1 MPQQSAPPRSGH
13 LPHSHAPRL
22 LTWLVATFL
31 GGSLALTALAQ
42 TPTLPLSPG
51 QTLQLPASL
60 TNGQRFNSRAL
71 DGTVTVAFFW
81 NSNCAVCRDSLPEL
95 RANLAGWKTKPFS
108 LLLVNVDRKADD
120 WLAYEK
126 LVGQTQM
133 NAKGMVSV
141 RLDGELPSGTR
152 LPLTL
157 LIDNQGQVLK
167 RFEGRLAPEV
177 WDGVADLLP

>member
-1 MPQQSAPPRSGH
+1 MTHTAYFRSSTPMG
-13 LPHSHAPRL
+13 AL
-22 LTWLVATFL
+22 LAIAALWAAL
-31 GGSLALTALAQ
+31 LAGALAQ
-42 TPTLPLSPG
+42 TPAT
-51 QTLQLPASL
+51 SL
-60 TNGQRFNSRAL
+60 TAGGPFAIPAAYANGQRFNRSAI

-81 NSNCAVCRDSLPEL
+81 SSNCAVCRDSLPEL

-133 NAKGMVSV
+133 TSKGLLSV
-141 RLDGELPSGTR
+141 RLDGEAPTGVR

-157 LIDNQGQVLK
+157 LLDSQGKVLK

>member
-1 MPQQSAPPRSGH
+1 MRST
-13 LPHSHAPRL
+13 LSLRFSRIARA
-22 LTWLVATFL
+22 W
-31 GGSLALTALAQ
+31 LALTALCMGSVSSAWAQ
-42 TPTLPLSPG
+42 V
-51 QTLQLPASL
+51 PAS
-60 TNGQRFNSRAL
+60 TIAVGAPFAVASAYANGQRFNTGTL

-108 LLLVNVDRKADD
+108 LLL
-120 WLAYEK
+120 AYEK

-133 NAKGMVSV
+133 NAKGLLSV
-141 RLDGELPSGTR
+141 RMDGELPAGVR

-157 LIDNQGQVLK
+157 LLDSKGKVLK

-177 WDGVADLLP
+177 WDSVADLLP

>member
-1 MPQQSAPPRSGH
+1 MIFTLFTPPG
-13 LPHSHAPRL
+13 RL
-22 LTWLVATFL
+22 VRMGVTVATL
-31 GGSLALTALAQ
+31 WGALLANALAQ
-42 TPTLPLSPG
+42 TPPG
-51 QTLQLPASL
+51 ALGTGDAFSL
-60 TNGQRFNSRAL
+60 TANYAQGTRFNQRSLA
-71 DGTVTVAFFW
+71 GTVTVAFFW

-108 LLLVNVDRKADD
+108 LLLVNVDRKAND

-126 LVGQTQM
+126 LVDQTQS
-133 NAKGMVSV
+133 NAKGLLSV
-141 RLDGELPSGTR
+141 RMDGELPPGAR

-157 LIDNQGQVLK
+157 LIDANGKVLK

>member
-1 MPQQSAPPRSGH
+1 MGSAY
-13 LPHSHAPRL
+13 A
-22 LTWLVATFL
+22 
-31 GGSLALTALAQ
+31 
-42 TPTLPLSPG
+42 
-51 QTLQLPASL
+51 
-60 TNGQRFNSRAL
+60 NGQRFNTGTI

-108 LLLVNVDRKADD
+108 LLLVNLDRKADD

-133 NAKGMVSV
+133 NAKGLLSV
-141 RLDGELPSGTR
+141 RMDSELPAGVR

-157 LIDNQGQVLK
+157 LIDSKGKVLK

-177 WDGVADLLP
+177 WDSVADLLP

>member
-1 MPQQSAPPRSGH
+1 MSRTHPFYCPPPIRT
-13 LPHSHAPRL
+13 L
-22 LTWLVATFL
+22 LAIAALWAAL
-31 GGSLALTALAQ
+31 LAGALAQ
-42 TPTLPLSPG
+42 TPATTLTTGGTFSI
-51 QTLQLPASL
+51 PASYA
-60 TNGQRFNSRAL
+60 NGQRFNRSAI
-71 DGTVTVAFFW
+71 DSTVTVAFFW

-108 LLLVNVDRKADD
+108 LLLVNLDRKADD

-133 NAKGMVSV
+133 TSKGLLSV
-141 RLDGELPSGTR
+141 RLDGEPPSGVR

-157 LIDNQGQVLK
+157 LLDSKGKVLK

>member
-1 MPQQSAPPRSGH
+1 MPPNTKTRIAA
-13 LPHSHAPRL
+13 LLHSPL
-22 LTWLVATFL
+22 LI
-31 GGSLALTALAQ
+31 LALWASGLQPAVAQ
-42 TPTLPLSPG
+42 SVVPAAIAVGSA
-51 QTLQLPASL
+51 LQLPASFA
-60 TNGQRFNSRAL
+60 NGQRFNNRAI

-108 LLLVNVDRKADD
+108 LLLVNLDRKADD
-120 WLAYEK
+120 WQAYEK

-133 NAKGMVSV
+133 NAKGLLSV
-141 RLDGELPSGTR
+141 RMDGEPPAGVR

-157 LIDNQGQVLK
+157 LIDSKGKVLK

>member
-1 MPQQSAPPRSGH
+1 MRST
-13 LPHSHAPRL
+13 LSLRFSRIARA
-22 LTWLVATFL
+22 W
-31 GGSLALTALAQ
+31 LALTALCMGSVSSAWAQ
-42 TPTLPLSPG
+42 V
-51 QTLQLPASL
+51 PAS
-60 TNGQRFNSRAL
+60 TIAVGAPFAVASAYANGQRFNTGTL

-108 LLLVNVDRKADD
+108 LLLVNLDRKADD

-133 NAKGMVSV
+133 NAKGLLSV
-141 RLDGELPSGTR
+141 RMDGELPAGVR

-157 LIDNQGQVLK
+157 LLDSKGKVLK

-177 WDGVADLLP
+177 WDSVADLLP

>member
-1 MPQQSAPPRSGH
+1 MRST
-13 LPHSHAPRL
+13 LSLRFSRIAR
-22 LTWLVATFL
+22 TW
-31 GGSLALTALAQ
+31 LALTAWCMGSVSSAWAQ
-42 TPTLPLSPG
+42 V
-51 QTLQLPASL
+51 PAS
-60 TNGQRFNSRAL
+60 TIAVGAPFAMGSAYANGQRFNTGTI

-108 LLLVNVDRKADD
+108 LLLVNLDRKADD

-133 NAKGMVSV
+133 NAKGLLSV
-141 RLDGELPSGTR
+141 RMDSELPAGVR

-157 LIDNQGQVLK
+157 LIDSKGKVLK

-177 WDGVADLLP
+177 WDSVADLLP